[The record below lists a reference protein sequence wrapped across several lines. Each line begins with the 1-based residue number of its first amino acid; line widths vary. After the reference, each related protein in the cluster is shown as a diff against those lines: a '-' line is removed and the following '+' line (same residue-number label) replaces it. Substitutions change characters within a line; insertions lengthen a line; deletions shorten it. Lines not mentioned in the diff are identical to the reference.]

1 MPTRPEHAP
10 EAAFVFVHG
19 IGTQGAGRTLLQH
32 TSNLV
37 RWIDSTGTRSLTSLR
52 VDVEQATVAG
62 LEPHSVRLRLWLQ
75 DGDDAPVRA
84 QATVVATEA
93 HWADSFLPP
102 RSTDTLRWMLG
113 RAPALIIVRAVD
125 GQRAAWHRWWSCP
138 LQWWRIVAAGLL
150 MVLAIPAF
158 WSLFL
163 VLTASTGVR
172 VLVPIPAVRRALA
185 TLETILT
192 QVIGDS
198 QVFSEDPVQRAALVT
213 EVRTAVR
220 AAAET
225 APVLVVVAH
234 SQGAAVTVDALT
246 GTDVHCSL
254 VTLGSGILP
263 LRTLRVVQAFPAK
276 VATTMWTVAT
286 IGVAAY
292 VFFAVRARDRKRST
306 GRRLGR
312 RGAGRLVG
320 RPPGSVDDRARLLQK
335 REQSCRR

>member
-32 TSNLV
+32 TRNLV
-37 RWIDSTGTRSLTSLR
+37 RWIDSTSTRSLTSLR

-62 LEPHSVRLRLWLQ
+62 TEPHSVRLRLWLQ

-102 RSTDTLRWMLG
+102 RSADTLRWMLG
-113 RAPALIIVRAVD
+113 RAPALIMVRAVD
-125 GQRAAWHRWWSCP
+125 GQRAAWHRWWSRP
-138 LQWWRIVAAGLL
+138 LQWWRIAAAGLL

-158 WSLFL
+158 WALFL

-172 VLVPIPAVRRALA
+172 ILVPIPAVRRALA

-198 QVFSEDPVQRAALVT
+198 HVFSQDPVQRAALVT

-246 GTDVHCSL
+246 GT
-254 VTLGSGILP
+254 
-263 LRTLRVVQAFPAK
+263 RT
-276 VATTMWTVAT
+276 
-286 IGVAAY
+286 
-292 VFFAVRARDRKRST
+292 ST
-306 GRRLGR
+306 
-312 RGAGRLVG
+312 A
-320 RPPGSVDDRARLLQK
+320 PW
-335 REQSCRR
+335 